1 MPSFKKLQDQLKW
14 VDLIFEVR
22 DARVPVSSGHPQSA
36 SIFGNKP
43 RILVMAKEDLADP
56 SRLKQW
62 ASDLTKEASLVV
74 AVDLKEMGGRNKLI
88 EQALRLTK
96 DKQDART
103 KKGLLPRPI
112 RACVVGMPNVGK
124 SSLINW
130 LIGKKK
136 AHTGNKPGITK
147 GPQWVRVH
155 PQLEL
160 LDTPGILPVS
170 ALKKDVTS
178 KLAMLNLVP
187 DSHYDIEE
195 TAEESIQALHLNYPN
210 MLANAYGDAF
220 ANGAG
225 DLAALATLRS
235 CLTAGSRP
243 DTYRAATILLNDL
256 RAGKLGRIILDTPLA
271 GSKSHG

>member
-22 DARVPVSSGHPQSA
+22 DARVPVSSGHPYA
-36 SIFGNKP
+36 TKIFGNKP

-56 SRLKQW
+56 TKLKQW
-62 ASDLTKEASLVV
+62 STELTKDGSMVV
-74 AVDLKEMGGRNKLI
+74 SVALKEMRGRNKLI
-88 EQALRLTK
+88 EQSLAMTK
-96 DKQDART
+96 GMQDTR
-103 KKGLLPRPI
+103 KRKGLLPRPI

-170 ALKKDVTS
+170 ALNDEVTG

-187 DSHYDIEE
+187 DSHYDIVE
-195 TAEESIQALHLNYPN
+195 TAELSINTLHNVYPK
-210 MLANAYGDAF
+210 MLSDAYGDSF
-220 ANGAG
+220 AEGKG
-225 DLAALATLRS
+225 DLADLAKVRS
-235 CLTAGSRP
+235 CITAGSQP
-243 DTYRAATILLNDL
+243 DIYRAAGILLNDL
-256 RAGKLGRIILDTPLA
+256 RAGRLGRVILDDPIA
-271 GSKSHG
+271 GIPNHG

>member
-22 DARVPVSSGHPQSA
+22 DARVPVSSAHPQTSK
-36 SIFGNKP
+36 IFGNKP

-56 SRLKQW
+56 VRLKHW
-62 ASDLTKEASLVV
+62 TNDLAKTVALVV
-74 AVDLKEMGGRNKLI
+74 AVDLKAMGGRNKLI
-88 EQALRLTK
+88 DQAVRLTK
-96 DKQDART
+96 DKQDARV

-130 LIGKKK
+130 IIGKKK

-160 LDTPGILPVS
+160 LDTPGILPVT
-170 ALKKDVTS
+170 ALSKDVTS

-195 TAEESIQALHLNYPN
+195 TAEESIQTLHANYPN
-210 MLANAYGDAF
+210 MLEKAYGEAF

-225 DLAALATLRS
+225 NLTALATIRS
-235 CLTAGSRP
+235 CITAGSRP
-243 DTYRAATILLNDL
+243 DTYRAASILLNDL
-256 RAGKLGRIILDTPLA
+256 RSGRLGRVILDAPLV
-271 GSKSHG
+271 GGKNHE

>member
-1 MPSFKKLQDQLKW
+1 MPSFKQLQDQLKW

-22 DARVPVSSGHPQSA
+22 DARVPVSSGHPHSA
-36 SIFGNKP
+36 KIFGNKP
-43 RILVMAKEDLADP
+43 RVLVMAKEDLADP
-56 SRLKQW
+56 VRLKQW
-62 ASDLTKEASLVV
+62 SNELSTVASLVV
-74 AVDLKEMGGRNKLI
+74 SVDLKEMKGRNKLI
-88 EQALRLTK
+88 EQSLSLTK
-96 DKQDART
+96 DKQEARV

-130 LIGKKK
+130 LIAKKK

-170 ALKKDVTS
+170 ALSKDVTS

-187 DSHYDIEE
+187 DSHYDLEE
-195 TAEESIQALHLNYPN
+195 TAEESIETLHKNYPA
-210 MLANAYGDAF
+210 MLAQAYGEAF
-220 ANGAG
+220 ADGKG
-225 DLAALATLRS
+225 DLSALATVRS
-235 CLTAGSRP
+235 CITAGSRP
-243 DTYRAATILLNDL
+243 DTYRAAGILLNDL
-256 RAGKLGRIILDTPLA
+256 RAGRLGRVILDAPLA
-271 GSKSHG
+271 GKTSHG